1 MLSFIYRLV
10 HEFER
15 EHGRTPNLLF
25 ISPFHLDHLRTQLS
39 RKYATLELRHLLGME
54 IIVADDIVHPHV
66 EWHLHGRQ
74 RKAG

>member
-25 ISPFHLDHLRTQLS
+25 ISPFHLNYLRNQIS
-39 RKYATLELRHLLGME
+39 RRYDIDDLRNLLGME

-66 EWHLHGRQ
+66 
-74 RKAG
+74 

>member
-1 MLSFIYRLV
+1 MISFINRLV

-15 EHGRTPNLLF
+15 EHGMTPNLLF
-25 ISPFHLDHLRTQLS
+25 INRFHLDYLRTQLS
-39 RKYATLELRHLLGME
+39 QKYSSVNLGELLGME